1 MSDTF
6 LYPVFTMVAGVIG
19 LAVAVGMILVP
30 RALAQIDKKLDSHV
44 STDRLEKALN
54 ERINLTQALMKHPRI
69 YGAILLAISFLLV
82 LSSLRI

>member
-1 MSDTF
+1 MGTTF

-30 RALAQIDKKLDSHV
+30 RALAQIDQKLDTHV
-44 STDRLEKALN
+44 STDKLEKALN
-54 ERINLTQALMKHPRI
+54 ERINLTQVLMKHPRI
-69 YGAILLAISFLLV
+69 YGSILLVISFLLV